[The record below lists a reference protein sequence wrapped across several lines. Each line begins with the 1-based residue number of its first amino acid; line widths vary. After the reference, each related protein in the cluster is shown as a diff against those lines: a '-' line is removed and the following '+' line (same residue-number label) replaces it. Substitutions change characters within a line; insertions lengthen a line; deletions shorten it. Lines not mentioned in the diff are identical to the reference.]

1 MIKKT
6 LILFGVLSGFLLLIV
21 GSIFKAGSGH
31 VEVVEKVEVL
41 QDENQK
47 LSSENKN
54 LNNENQKLK
63 VAADSLVTHH
73 DSLKETVETLSS
85 EVNKYETTL
94 QKIKLA
100 PSKRND
106 AIIADKPYTIVVP
119 IEAEEPEVPGS
130 EN

>member
-6 LILFGVLSGFLLLIV
+6 LILFGVLAGFLLLIV
-21 GSIFKAGSGH
+21 GNIFKAGKGKL
-31 VEVVEKVEVL
+31 EVVEKVEVL

-54 LNNENQKLK
+54 LNQENQKLK
-63 VAADSLVTHH
+63 VATDSLTTHQ

-94 QKIKLA
+94 QKIKSV
-100 PSKRND
+100 PSKRNND
-106 AIIADKPYTIVVP
+106 AIVADKPYTIVVP
-119 IEAEEPEVPGS
+119 IETEVPGS

>member
-6 LILFGVLSGFLLLIV
+6 LILFGVLAGFLLLIV
-21 GSIFKAGSGH
+21 GNIFKAGSGH

-47 LSSENKN
+47 LSSENKH
-54 LNNENQKLK
+54 LNHENKKLK
-63 VAADSLVTHH
+63 VAKDSLITHQ

-94 QKIKLA
+94 QKIKSA
-100 PSKRND
+100 PTKHDNHVV
-106 AIIADKPYTIVVP
+106 ADKPYNIIVP
-119 IEAEEPEVPGS
+119 IETEAEIPGS